1 MLSLLS
7 DIWPHIA
14 GGLTLL
20 VTVAASGHA
29 VLHKRDARSAVA
41 WVGLIW
47 LVPVLG
53 AVLYLLLGINRI
65 RRRARALRSDQGHPP
80 CHSHCLSRFQCRA
93 DTVEVLDRNSHF
105 VSLSRLVEGIVRKPL
120 VQGNHI
126 TPLVNGDTAYP
137 EMIRAIEEAQRSVNL
152 STYIFDNDRAGRL
165 FLDALARAAG
175 RGVEV
180 RVIVDDVGAR
190 YSWPPMTRLLQRSG
204 ITVARFLP
212 TFLPWRMPYMNL
224 RNHRK
229 ILVVD
234 GRTGFTGGMNIR
246 EGHMIGKDPRHP
258 VQDLHFKVEGPVVAH
273 LQEIFAEDWTFCTGE
288 SMEGDAWFP
297 CIEQKGTVVARG
309 IPDGPDED
317 FEKLLWTVHGALACA
332 RRSVR
337 IVTPYFIPDSTLTT
351 SLNLAAMRGVDVEIV
366 LPGVN
371 NLRIVK
377 WASTDLLQECL
388 EHGCR
393 VWLTAPPFDH
403 TKLMVVD
410 DIWVLLGSANIDTRS
425 FLLNFEFNVECYDR
439 ELAARMNSLIDSKLR
454 NAHRVTIEEVT
465 NRRLPVKLRDGL
477 ARLFSPY
484 L

>member
-1 MLSLLS
+1 MLSLLNE
-7 DIWPHIA
+7 IWPHIA

-20 VTVAASGHA
+20 VTIAASGHA

-53 AVLYLLLGINRI
+53 AALYLLLGINRI
-65 RRRARALRSDQGHPP
+65 RRKAKALRSDQGHPP
-80 CHSHCLSRFQCRA
+80 CHSHCLSRYQCKVDA
-93 DTVEVLDRNSHF
+93 AQALDRHRHF
-105 VSLSRLVEGIVRKPL
+105 VFLSRLVEGIVHKPL
-120 VQGNHI
+120 IQGNRFI
-126 TPLVNGDTAYP
+126 PLVNGDVAYP
-137 EMIRAIEEAQRSVNL
+137 AMIKAIDGARCSVTL

-165 FLDALARAAG
+165 FLDALARAVS
-175 RGVEV
+175 RGVDV

-190 YSWPPMTRLLQRSG
+190 YSWPPMTRMLQRAG
-204 ITVARFLP
+204 ITVVRFLP
-212 TFLPWRMPYMNL
+212 TFLPWRMPYINL

-234 GRTGFTGGMNIR
+234 GVTGFTGGMNIR
-246 EGHMIGKDPRHP
+246 EGHMLMGRPRHP
-258 VQDLHFKVEGPVVAH
+258 VQDLHFQVDGPVVAH
-273 LQEIFAEDWTFCTGE
+273 LQEIFAEDWAFCTGE
-288 SMEGDAWFP
+288 SLQGEAWFP

-317 FEKLLWTVHGALACA
+317 YEKLLWTVHGALACA

-337 IVTPYFIPDSTLTT
+337 IVTPYFIPDTTLTT

-366 LPGVN
+366 LPQEN
-371 NLRIVK
+371 NLTIVK

-393 VWLTAPPFDH
+393 VWLTPPPFDH
-403 TKLMVVD
+403 TKIMIVD
-410 DIWVLLGSANIDTRS
+410 DVWVLLGSANMDTRS
-425 FLLNFEFNVECYDR
+425 FLLNFEFNVECYDH
-439 ELAARMNSLIDSKLR
+439 EFAAQVNALIDEKLL
-454 NAHRVTIEEVT
+454 NAHEVT
-465 NRRLPVKLRDGL
+465 LSEVENRRLPVKLRDGL